1 MPQIQITYDLIQWPL
16 DALEIYAPF
25 LSEVLD
31 QGKMMNIL
39 EGHFGFIEKI

>member
-1 MPQIQITYDLIQWPL
+1 MQIGYDLIQWPNVV
-16 DALEIYAPF
+16 LEKREPF

-39 EGHFGFIEKI
+39 EGHFRFIEKVF